1 MKRISTLLLTAILLA
16 PFAALHAQSSACSCQ
31 DLNEIKRRLGEVDIA
46 IREFTSIYVTVSK
59 TESYSDSE
67 WNNLEQG
74 RVQKALN
81 EFKNPNADEVEF

>member
-1 MKRISTLLLTAILLA
+1 MK
-16 PFAALHAQSSACSCQ
+16 SS
-31 DLNEIKRRLGEVDIA
+31 IGLGEVDI
-46 IREFTSIYVTVSK
+46 VSK

-74 RVQKALN
+74 CVQKALN